1 MAAERV
7 VRTHKRLIIL
17 IGALLITIAL
27 GVRTWLE
34 QHPEELPPPLTGA
47 DSTTAGMRA
56 VPLWFAS
63 ADAESLVV
71 EPREMPEKTDL
82 HERLAALIAA
92 LVQGPRQDGLRA
104 LPEGT
109 ALLHVYLDDAGL
121 LTLDLSRAFRQG
133 FRGGA
138 RAEELALGSLIRTVA
153 SAVPEAKRIRIVC
166 AGNPLPTLGGH
177 FPLDQPIDPNDWP

>member
-1 MAAERV
+1 VAAERV

-17 IGALLITIAL
+17 VGALLIAMAL

-34 QHPEELPPPLTGA
+34 RHPDELPPPLTGV
-47 DSTTAGMRA
+47 DSTSAGMRA

-63 ADAESLVV
+63 ADAESLVI
-71 EPREMPEKTDL
+71 EPREMPERIGL
-82 HERLAALIAA
+82 HERVAALITA
-92 LVQGPRQDGLRA
+92 LEQGPRAGGIRA

-109 ALLHVYLDDAGL
+109 ALLNVYLDDAGL

-133 FRGGA
+133 FKGGA

-153 SAVPEAKRIRIVC
+153 SGVPEAKRIRIVC